1 METIESL
8 KKEIAGLKLASNE
21 LNTGKPQ
28 DRFHTIFEYSR
39 LANKII
45 SADLKILQVNP
56 ALVRLLGYDTKDDII
71 GTRILDYST
80 PNHHA
85 HWKLLQEHL
94 WQKATPFFCLETSLI
109 KKDGT
114 IIWCKVTSI
123 LFPDKEGQL
132 GYTVIEDITEQ
143 RLLKLHK
150 EDFISVV
157 SHELKTPITSLK
169 ASLQM
174 MGRLLERETIVTE
187 QLAKMTQIAE
197 KHVTKLNY
205 LVNDLLSSTKIE
217 QGQLSLNK
225 TTFILEELV
234 DDCCS
239 HIRLGGKYHIN
250 YHGDPSFT
258 IFADHHKLDQVLVN
272 LVNNAVKYA
281 PDSFEIIIDAEHKD
295 GLTKV
300 SVSDFGKGIAP
311 ENLANLFD
319 RYFRLEKDNNNISG
333 LGLGLYICA
342 EIIRIHGGEMGVE
355 SALGKGTTFWFTI
368 PDNQAKFN

>member
-1 METIESL
+1 M
-8 KKEIAGLKLASNE
+8 
-21 LNTGKPQ
+21 
-28 DRFHTIFEYSR
+28 
-39 LANKII
+39 I
-45 SADLKILQVNP
+45 SADLKIIQVNP
-56 ALVRLLGYDTKDDII
+56 GLVRLLGYDTKGDII
-71 GTRILDYST
+71 GTRILDYS
-80 PNHHA
+80 PENHHA

-174 MGRLLERETIVTE
+174 MSRLLQRETIVTE
-187 QLAKMTQIAE
+187 QLAKMTQTAE

-205 LVNDLLSSTKIE
+205 LVDGLLSSTKIE
-217 QGQLSLNK
+217 QGQLSLKK

-239 HIRLGGKYHIN
+239 HIRLDGKYHIN
-250 YHGDPSFT
+250 YRGDPSFT
-258 IFADHHKLDQVLVN
+258 IFADRHKIDQVLVN

-281 PDSFEIIIDAEHKD
+281 SNSFEIIVDAEHTD

-300 SVSDFGKGIAP
+300 SVSDFGDGIAP

-319 RYFRLEKDNNNISG
+319 RYFRLEKNNNNISG

-355 SALGKGTTFWFTI
+355 SELGKGTTFWFTI
-368 PDNQAKFN
+368 PDNRATI